1 MAVGA
6 GEHARAE
13 AVVRQAR
20 DMLAANERLDMARLS
35 EQFGV
40 DRTTLFRWV
49 GNRDR
54 LLVEVL
60 WSIAEPL
67 FRECV
72 AAAEGTGAAY
82 LSRVVGRWVA
92 GTHRSAEFRAVV
104 VRDPDR
110 ALRLFAAR
118 SGELRARFCALVEAL
133 VRREVQA
140 GSFDHPLAPGELAEL
155 MTRICDAYVWA
166 DLLAG
171 DEPDAVGA
179 QVAVGLLLRPEPG
192 NSA

>member
-60 WSIAEPL
+60 WSITEPL

-72 AAAEGTGAAY
+72 AAAEGAGAVY
-82 LSRVVGRWVA
+82 ISRVVGRWVA

-104 VRDPDR
+104 TRDSDK

-118 SGELRARFCALVEAL
+118 SGELRTRFRELIEAL
-133 VRREVQA
+133 LRRE
-140 GSFDHPLAPGELAEL
+140 GLDHPVALGELAEL
-155 MTRICDAYVWA
+155 MTRVCDAYVWA

-179 QVAVGLLLRPEPG
+179 QVAIGLLLRPGPKE
-192 NSA
+192 